1 MPHARPA
8 SPPSSPFPSP
18 FCPVS
23 QTPSLWCI
31 YWSDTVPVP
40 VLCSNVW
47 WVFKHRRC
55 FRYCWAVCCF
65 VLKFIFLVTSIPPAG
80 LELRTP
86 RFTLACA
93 SSRDS
98 WVPHDLLF
106 YSTTFIGNQSVFS
119 YLSFLANAGGPLPH
133 GKSRELGT
141 FTSSP
146 HLPGTATLGREGSQH
161 HSRSMRERTE
171 HRGVQAFCARS
182 HGRLVEAGFKLKVPD
197 LEARALAISPTC
209 P

>member
-1 MPHARPA
+1 MPHVRPA

-23 QTPSLWCI
+23 QTLSLWCI

-65 VLKFIFLVTSIPPAG
+65 VLKFIFLVISIPPVG

-86 RFTLACA
+86 RFTLTCA
-93 SSRDS
+93 SSQDS
-98 WVPHDLLF
+98 RVPHDLLF
-106 YSTTFIGNQSVFS
+106 YSTTFTGNQSVFS
-119 YLSFLANAGGPLPH
+119 YLSFWQMPGGPSHMGRVASRGPLPPRRICPEQRPWE
-133 GKSRELGT
+133 GRGLSTILALCVREPSTGE
-141 FTSSP
+141 FRRFVR
-146 HLPGTATLGREGSQH
+146 GRTAG
-161 HSRSMRERTE
+161 
-171 HRGVQAFCARS
+171 
-182 HGRLVEAGFKLKVPD
+182 
-197 LEARALAISPTC
+197 
-209 P
+209 